1 MDFYDLV
8 RNRESIRNY
17 DPAKPVDSDTLNRIL
32 EAGRLAPSAANR
44 QPWRF
49 VVVSSPEALEKV
61 RPCYSRPWFQDAP
74 HILIVVGD
82 IEAAWVRANDG
93 YSTLETDVTIAVDHM
108 ILAAEYDGV
117 ATCWVAA
124 YDPIVLAEALSLRDN
139 ERVFGITP
147 LGYPRAGFV
156 KASNKKRRPLDE
168 IVEIL

>member
-8 RNRESIRNY
+8 RSRESIRDY
-17 DPAKPVDSDTLNRIL
+17 DPARPVDSLTLNRIL

-61 RPCYSRPWFQDAP
+61 RPCYARPWFQDAP
-74 HILIVVGD
+74 HVLIVVGD
-82 IEAAWVRANDG
+82 TEAAWVRASDN
-93 YSTLETDVTIAVDHM
+93 YSTLETDVTIALDHM
-108 ILAAEYDGV
+108 ILAAEFEGV

-124 YDPIVLAEALSLRDN
+124 YDPAILKKALSLGDN

-147 LGYPRAGFV
+147 LGYPRAGLV
-156 KASNKKRRPLDE
+156 KANNKKRRPLDE

>member
-17 DPAKPVDSDTLNRIL
+17 DPARPVDSATLNRIL

-49 VVVSSPEALEKV
+49 IVVSSPEALEKV

-74 HILIVVGD
+74 HVLIVVGNT
-82 IEAAWVRANDG
+82 ETAWVRASDG

-108 ILAAEYDGV
+108 ILAAEFEGV
-117 ATCWVAA
+117 ATCWVAD
-124 YDPIVLAEALSLRDN
+124 YDPVILKEALSLRDN
-139 ERVFGITP
+139 ERIFAITP

-156 KASNKKRRPLDE
+156 KKGDKKRKSLDE
-168 IVEIL
+168 VVEIL